1 MKSKTKKITAIV
13 LTAAIAVTMVF
24 MLAGCGQKW
33 TCDNCDKTWTGDA
46 YYGSDYSDVLCDEC
60 AQRYW
65 NPLPYK
71 EYKK

>member
-1 MKSKTKKITAIV
+1 MNNKTKKITAII
-13 LTAAIAVTMVF
+13 LTAVIAASMVF
-24 MLAGCGQKW
+24 MLTGCGKKW
-33 TCDNCDKTWTGDA
+33 TCDSCEKNWTGDA
-46 YYGSDYSDVLCDEC
+46 YYGGDYSDVLCDEC